1 MYLGLCWG
9 TPVHE
14 SGISARS
21 ASRGTGSI
29 CFVLCFP
36 GCLYD
41 ERPGKRKVGFLFK
54 QRAGRLKVEK
64 NKENVSFCKDQ
75 AGVVLVI
82 KESGSL
88 GSGSL
93 SCDV

>member
-1 MYLGLCWG
+1 M
-9 TPVHE
+9 
-14 SGISARS
+14 
-21 ASRGTGSI
+21 
-29 CFVLCFP
+29 
-36 GCLYD
+36 
-41 ERPGKRKVGFLFK
+41 GFLFK

-75 AGVVLVI
+75 VGVVLVI